1 MTTPSSWRGRPETT
15 QVIAQ
20 SKRAIAEL
28 LATAAELDKFVT
40 ALLQEMEEHDRC
52 PDEGEAPR

>member
-20 SKRAIAEL
+20 SKRAIEEL
-28 LATAAELDKFVT
+28 LATAAELDRFVT
-40 ALLQEMEEHDRC
+40 ALLQEMEEHDQC
-52 PDEGEAPR
+52 SDEGETSR